1 MVSAVLGAIGKRYL
15 VEHWEN
21 EDGSQEYDL
30 YSDGF
35 IVQRCKFAL
44 NGNSLTFPK
53 EFRDLNYRISIG
65 TSFPKKNEVTT
76 SVGPNH
82 IRSWFGVSK
91 KSTTGFEPGGT
102 TTSSTL
108 NIDIVAQ
115 GYAA

>member
-1 MVSAVLGAIGKRYL
+1 MVSAVLNAVGKRYL

-21 EDGSQEYDL
+21 EDGTQEYDL

-35 IVQRCKFAL
+35 IVQRCKYAL

-65 TSFPKKNEVTT
+65 TSFPNKNADTT
-76 SVGPNH
+76 SPGTNY

-91 KSTTGFEPGGT
+91 KSTTGFEPGGNA
-102 TTSSTL
+102 TSSTL

>member
-1 MVSAVLGAIGKRYL
+1 M

-35 IVQRCKFAL
+35 IVQRCKYAI

-65 TSFPKKNEVTT
+65 TSFANKKTDT
-76 SVGPNH
+76 SNPGTNY
-82 IRSWFGVSK
+82 ICTWFGVSK
-91 KSTTGFEPGGT
+91 KSTTGFEPGGNA
-102 TTSSTL
+102 TSSSVT
-108 NIDIVAQ
+108 IDIVAQ

>member
-1 MVSAVLGAIGKRYL
+1 M

-35 IVQRCKFAL
+35 IVQRCKYAL

-53 EFRDLNYRISIG
+53 EFRDLNYRISTG
-65 TSFPKKNEVTT
+65 TSLSYKNTN
-76 SVGPNH
+76 SNAPGSNY
-82 IRSWFGVSK
+82 IFAWFSISN

-102 TTSSTL
+102 GTSS
-108 NIDIVAQ
+108 NIDIDIVAQ